1 LPSLPVE
8 CKVRQ
13 LEYLLIYYIIKIAVT
28 TMLIV
33 AIAEIAKRSS
43 LAGAVLASVPLIS
56 VMALVWLY
64 VDTRDIEKV
73 SALATSVFWLVL
85 PSLVLFIALPILLK
99 LGVNFY
105 ASMAVSIGLT
115 ISAYG
120 LMVLALGY
128 YGVKL

>member
-1 LPSLPVE
+1 M
-8 CKVRQ
+8 
-13 LEYLLIYYIIKIAVT
+13 IYYIIKIAVT